1 MNAHVKA
8 SLIMAVVL
16 TIPLSIAYSEELQ
29 LYLGMALVVV
39 LALLPF
45 LFGAGCIIVIY
56 GALVKYFKY
65 RETEL

>member
-29 LYLGMALVVV
+29 LYLGMALVAG
-39 LALLPF
+39 LILIPF
-45 LFGAGCIIVIY
+45 LLGSGCIIVIY
-56 GALVKYFKY
+56 GALVRYFKH

>member
-45 LFGAGCIIVIY
+45 LFGAGCIIVLY
-56 GALVKYFKY
+56 GALVRYFKY